1 MYIIRNCNLGGNSIS
16 KNGLF
21 WPRTEIAGGL
31 GELGSKSYK
40 ELELENKVA
49 AMERSLR
56 DSENTCSAQK
66 VQIADLHYD
75 LCEANRSIMDL
86 EKRNNLKKVALA
98 VLGILFT
105 SSLIIT
111 CFPYQSNDLF
121 ISCYL
126 ASKNGLNALL
136 TNPLF
141 HKLYGMKISG
151 ISLHFPLAAT
161 TQFLAGMVS

>member
-1 MYIIRNCNLGGNSIS
+1 
-16 KNGLF
+16 
-21 WPRTEIAGGL
+21 
-31 GELGSKSYK
+31 
-40 ELELENKVA
+40 
-49 AMERSLR
+49 MERSLR
-56 DSENTCSAQK
+56 ESENICSAQK
-66 VQIADLHYD
+66 AQIADLHYD
-75 LCEANRSIMDL
+75 LCGANRSIRDL
-86 EKRNNLKKVALA
+86 EKRNNQKKVALA

-151 ISLHFPLAAT
+151 ISLHLP
-161 TQFLAGMVS
+161 